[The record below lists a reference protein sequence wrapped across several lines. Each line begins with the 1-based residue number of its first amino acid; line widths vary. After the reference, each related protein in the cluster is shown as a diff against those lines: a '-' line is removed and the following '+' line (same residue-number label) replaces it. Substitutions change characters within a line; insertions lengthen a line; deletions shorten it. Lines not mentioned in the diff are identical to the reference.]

1 MKKPS
6 NEIVELGK
14 EREEIKEMIELQL
27 LTDDT
32 GLRTRLDQINRELAI
47 RWNNMICD

>member
-14 EREEIKEMIELQL
+14 ERKNIQEIIDLGL
-27 LTDDT
+27 VVDDT
-32 GLRTRLDQINRELAI
+32 DLRERVKQMSRDLAI
-47 RWNNMICD
+47 MWNNLICD